1 MVVGIDLNIDFST
14 AAGMA
19 SRLRSDCVVVD
30 NLAADSC
37 LLERC
42 SAYISHAT

>member
-14 AAGMA
+14 ATGMA
-19 SRLRSDCVVVD
+19 SRLRSDCVGID

-42 SAYISHAT
+42 SANVSHAT